1 MDQKNSK
8 EIIQNKESKL
18 NSSKR
23 SSIYNLILAVKYL
36 DMRLDA
42 LKSEDE
48 MEVLLNL
55 QELNR
60 DLLVA
65 TDQLAEDINCQHL
78 IKQLVEL
85 LNKFY
90 LPDITMNAI
99 ICLNALLDINPMFT
113 STIIK
118 YGGIIKILETMS
130 QNIEYIDIA
139 ESAIKGIEKISFENP
154 FVLLENDAF
163 CMILNFIEFFELG
176 LRVNSKVK

>member
-1 MDQKNSK
+1 
-8 EIIQNKESKL
+8 
-18 NSSKR
+18 
-23 SSIYNLILAVKYL
+23 
-36 DMRLDA
+36 MRLEA

-48 MEVLLNL
+48 MDVLINL

-65 TDQLAEDINCQHL
+65 TDQIAEDINCQHL
-78 IKQLVEL
+78 IKQLVDL
-85 LNKFY
+85 FNKFY

-118 YGGIIKILETMS
+118 YGGIPKILETMS
-130 QNIEYIDIA
+130 SNIEYIDIA
-139 ESAIKGIEKISFENP
+139 ESAIKAIEKISFENP

-163 CMILNFIEFFELG
+163 CMILNFIEFFELN
-176 LRVNSKVK
+176 LRVRSINKDRKPQ